1 MSKAPKCNL
10 IVIDNFYDD
19 PLKVREFALSQ
30 KYITEDYYPGKR
42 SEISFS
48 NENIKTKIEE
58 IIMPFAGK
66 ITKFVCNDNSVSN
79 GKFQYTTSHDRS
91 WIHSDIYTDWAG
103 IIYLTP
109 NAPLS
114 SGTGFY
120 KLIDGDIDEN
130 TDEIN
135 YNKLCGIHRNDMTKW
150 KLVDNIGNV
159 FNRLIIFNSK
169 KFHSSMNYFGTNI
182 NDGRLF
188 HVFFFNTEY
197 K

>member
-1 MSKAPKCNL
+1 MRKESKCNL
-10 IVIDNFYDD
+10 IVIDNFYDE
-19 PLKVREFALSQ
+19 PLKVRDFALSQ

-48 NENIKTKIEE
+48 NENIKNKIEE
-58 IIMPFAGK
+58 IILPFAGK
-66 ITKFVCNDNSVSN
+66 IIKFVCNDHTNSN

-91 WIHSDIYTDWAG
+91 WIHADIHTDWGA
-103 IIYLTP
+103 IVYLTP

-120 KLIDGDIDEN
+120 KLIDSNIDEN
-130 TDEIN
+130 TETN
-135 YNKLCGIHRNDMTKW
+135 YNNLCRMYRNDMTKW
-150 KLVDNIGNV
+150 KLVDNVGNV

-169 KFHSSMNYFGTNI
+169 RFHSSMDYFGTNI

-188 HVFFFNTEY
+188 QVFFFNTEY